1 MTPTTMAAK
10 APRALK
16 TFLDPE
22 FLLLLV
28 PVEPEGLEPLEVP
41 LGEPDETPMDGVEE
55 GSG

>member
-1 MTPTTMAAK
+1 MAAK